1 MFERIRRRLT
11 LGYIGIL
18 ALILVVFG
26 AIVVASFS
34 QRMIAQQDKLLTQK
48 AESEAASLVNG
59 TDRYG
64 SRKATTEYDI
74 AVAAVPPDE
83 FGGGDDPRYSE
94 VNAETRVLDQ
104 DASGASLGLPYDSL
118 AGRAASEKKMVAS
131 TVEGPG
137 GAVRVVSRPLVSNG
151 EVTAVIQAAQSRT
164 LIRETVLGLAAVLG
178 AVGLGALGLAA
189 LGGLYMSRKAIRPAQ
204 EAFRLQRDFT
214 ADASHEL
221 KTPLALV
228 RINAEEIEQDPT
240 SRENRE
246 IVGDQLAEI
255 GRMDALLS
263 DLLVLSRLD
272 AGRLEVQR
280 DPFDLSITAVETAER
295 FLRRAADAGARLE
308 VEVPDELP
316 VRGDAGRTDQILAA
330 LLDNAIRHTPKGET
344 ITVTVRALDGRA
356 EASVANTGSSIP
368 EDHLYQIFERFYRS
382 DPQSEA
388 RGRTGGGTGLG
399 LAIARDLARAQGGD
413 LTAENTAQGKA
424 ASAVVFRLSLPRE
437 R

>member
-1 MFERIRRRLT
+1 
-11 LGYIGIL
+11 
-18 ALILVVFG
+18 
-26 AIVVASFS
+26 
-34 QRMIAQQDKLLTQK
+34 MIA
-48 AESEAASLVNG
+48 G
-59 TDRYG
+59 
-64 SRKATTEYDI
+64 
-74 AVAAVPPDE
+74 
-83 FGGGDDPRYSE
+83 
-94 VNAETRVLDQ
+94 
-104 DASGASLGLPYDSL
+104 
-118 AGRAASEKKMVAS
+118 
-131 TVEGPG
+131 TVEGSG
-137 GAVRVVSRPLVSNG
+137 GAVRVVSRPVVSNG

-204 EAFRLQRDFT
+204 DAFRLQRDFT

-246 IVGDQLAEI
+246 IVADQLAEI

-272 AGRLEVQR
+272 ADRLEVER

-295 FLRRAADAGARLE
+295 FLRRTADAGARLE
-308 VEVPDELP
+308 VEVPDELLA
-316 VRGDAGRTDQILAA
+316 RGDAGRTDQILAV
-330 LLDNAIRHTPKGET
+330 LLDNAIHHTPKGGAIT
-344 ITVTVRALDGRA
+344 IAGQALDGRA
-356 EASVANTGSSIP
+356 EVSVANTGSSIP
-368 EDHLYQIFERFYRS
+368 EEHLNQIFERFYRA

-413 LTAENTAQGKA
+413 LTAENAVQAKSG
-424 ASAVVFRLSLPRE
+424 SAVVFRLSLPSE